1 MQELISLGFGLLV
14 GGFVG
19 FNYGVK
25 RVADH
30 AAEAAHDLL
39 EAMRERFGSTVRRT
53 VRRPVT
59 VEGGEWYDTAEA
71 EFLELPEDIEVLGDK
86 LFNLR

>member
-25 RVADH
+25 RVADR

-53 VRRPVT
+53 VT
-59 VEGGEWYDTAEA
+59 VEGGEWYDTTEA
-71 EFLELPEDIEVLGDK
+71 EFLELPEDIEDLGDE

>member
-25 RVADH
+25 RVADR

-53 VRRPVT
+53 VT
-59 VEGGEWYDTAEA
+59 VEGGEWDDTTEA
-71 EFLELPEDIEVLGDK
+71 EFLELPEDIEDLGDE

>member
-1 MQELISLGFGLLV
+1 MQELIGLGFGLLV

-25 RVADH
+25 RVADR

-39 EAMRERFGSTVRRT
+39 EAMRERFGATVRRT
-53 VRRPVT
+53 VT
-59 VEGGEWYDTAEA
+59 VEGGEWDDIAEA
-71 EFLELPEDIEVLGDK
+71 EFSGIACGHRRPGRRTIQSEVSYG
-86 LFNLR
+86 